1 MSKKKTY
8 ELSER
13 QTRNRRKKRELAFF
27 LPAIGGLLYLT
38 PLMNAVS
45 ATENP
50 PAADISDLFFFIFGS
65 WALLIIGAYFLSR
78 NLADEV
84 NEE

>member
-1 MSKKKTY
+1 MTKKKTF

-13 QTRNRRKKRELAFF
+13 QTRNKRKKRELALF
-27 LPAIGGLLYLT
+27 LPVIGVIIYLT

-45 ATENP
+45 ATDTP
-50 PAADISDLFFFIFGS
+50 PSADIADLFFFIFGS